1 MDIEFQDTSISEKA
15 VFYKDSGHSFDA
27 LLFYG
32 HEFSLIIFDIM
43 LFSFVDLF
51 AQDFLL
57 AGIVTFFV
65 GKVNHK
71 HERSETLSYTSL
83 NISDSDDGPSIR
95 REIQLGQKDFDWQ
108 AVSYLESVRKY
119 QRIWW
124 RLVNDAMIWTN
135 KLILYLYPNIVTFAL
150 YKLYTVFNVN
160 FVTSIK

>member
-65 GKVNHK
+65 GKVKSKCKSQSFHL
-71 HERSETLSYTSL
+71 HFLFQTLMM
-83 NISDSDDGPSIR
+83 IR
-95 REIQLGQKDFDWQ
+95 QLGGKSNL
-108 AVSYLESVRKY
+108 AKK
-119 QRIWW
+119 
-124 RLVNDAMIWTN
+124 T
-135 KLILYLYPNIVTFAL
+135 LIDKRFLI
-150 YKLYTVFNVN
+150 
-160 FVTSIK
+160 

>member
-95 REIQLGQKDFDWQ
+95 REIQLGQKDFD
-108 AVSYLESVRKY
+108 
-119 QRIWW
+119 
-124 RLVNDAMIWTN
+124 
-135 KLILYLYPNIVTFAL
+135 
-150 YKLYTVFNVN
+150 
-160 FVTSIK
+160 

>member
-65 GKVNHK
+65 GKVNLKK
-71 HERSETLSYTSL
+71 HERSETLSYISL
-83 NISDSDDGPSIR
+83 NISDSDDGSSIR
-95 REIQLGQKDFDWQ
+95 REIQLGQKDFD
-108 AVSYLESVRKY
+108 
-119 QRIWW
+119 
-124 RLVNDAMIWTN
+124 
-135 KLILYLYPNIVTFAL
+135 
-150 YKLYTVFNVN
+150 
-160 FVTSIK
+160 

>member
-65 GKVNHK
+65 GKVKLTNTSVA
-71 HERSETLSYTSL
+71 RAFTYISY
-83 NISDSDDGPSIR
+83 
-95 REIQLGQKDFDWQ
+95 F
-108 AVSYLESVRKY
+108 
-119 QRIWW
+119 
-124 RLVNDAMIWTN
+124 RL
-135 KLILYLYPNIVTFAL
+135 
-150 YKLYTVFNVN
+150 
-160 FVTSIK
+160 

>member
-65 GKVNHK
+65 GKVK
-71 HERSETLSYTSL
+71 LKSRSQSFHLHFLFQTLMM
-83 NISDSDDGPSIR
+83 IR
-95 REIQLGQKDFDWQ
+95 QLGGKSNL
-108 AVSYLESVRKY
+108 AKK
-119 QRIWW
+119 
-124 RLVNDAMIWTN
+124 T
-135 KLILYLYPNIVTFAL
+135 LIDKRFLI
-150 YKLYTVFNVN
+150 
-160 FVTSIK
+160 

>member
-65 GKVNHK
+65 GKVKLTNTSVD
-71 HERSETLSYTSL
+71 RAFTYISY
-83 NISDSDDGPSIR
+83 
-95 REIQLGQKDFDWQ
+95 F
-108 AVSYLESVRKY
+108 
-119 QRIWW
+119 
-124 RLVNDAMIWTN
+124 RL
-135 KLILYLYPNIVTFAL
+135 
-150 YKLYTVFNVN
+150 
-160 FVTSIK
+160 

>member
-65 GKVNHK
+65 GKVKSKSKSQSFHL
-71 HERSETLSYTSL
+71 HSSFQTLMM
-83 NISDSDDGPSIR
+83 IR
-95 REIQLGQKDFDWQ
+95 QLGGKSNL
-108 AVSYLESVRKY
+108 AKK
-119 QRIWW
+119 
-124 RLVNDAMIWTN
+124 T
-135 KLILYLYPNIVTFAL
+135 LIDKRFLI
-150 YKLYTVFNVN
+150 
-160 FVTSIK
+160 